1 MLSLA
6 LAALAQAASPLAV
19 IDDLIRNEQDVI
31 HYDITLS
38 LPDGGSAIYAT
49 TEVYYVIGARGGQ
62 LVLDFDDNLVIES
75 VHSLDGMAESKPI
88 PWRWS
93 RGRGGEPD
101 QLVVEQWG
109 SIGDTLA
116 AAVTYRGTPSDG
128 LVIRSNLH
136 GRRTV
141 FADNWPNRAH
151 HWFPC
156 EDHPSDKATVQF
168 NVETPLAWRAV
179 ANGRLLKVDTL
190 AGRRHRW
197 HWREDRPIPVHTM
210 VVGAGI
216 MSVAVLKHG
225 DHVPQSVWTFP
236 DDSAFALQW
245 PFRHAVDIVAALS
258 RLVGPFPYEK
268 LAHVESSTRYG
279 GMENSSAIFY
289 AESGYVERN
298 MGEGV
303 VAHEIAHQ
311 WFGDAV
317 SQMDWHHLW
326 LSEGFASYFGPLSF
340 ELIGEK
346 DSFADAMRA
355 HRSRYMGSVVVTRPV
370 IDTTLDDPVEMLNA
384 NNYQKGAWILH
395 MLRAELGDSAFFG
408 GIRDY
413 YASFRDST
421 VLSSDFAAVMERRAG
436 RPLDWFF
443 GQWLLQPGYPQL
455 DVTWEYREATRSL
468 AITVHQVQ
476 HPSWGLFRLRLPMVL
491 QTGNDAEK
499 RVLLRVS
506 GSMDTVNIPVAVP
519 PDRVLLDPDGTLL
532 MSVSVSHTQRGF

>member
-1 MLSLA
+1 MLSLV
-6 LAALAQAASPLAV
+6 LVALAQAASPLAV
-19 IDDLIRNEQDVI
+19 VDDLIRNQQDVI

-38 LPDGGSAIYAT
+38 LPDTGSVINAIA
-49 TEVYYVIGARGGQ
+49 EVYYVISASQGP
-62 LVLDFDDNLVIES
+62 LVLDFDDALTIES
-75 VHSLDGMAESKPI
+75 VHSLDGIAESTPV

-93 RGRGGEPD
+93 RSRGSASD
-101 QLVVEQWG
+101 QLIVERWG
-109 SIGDTLA
+109 RIGDTV
-116 AAVTYRGTPSDG
+116 AVAVRYRGTPSDG
-128 LVIRSNLH
+128 LAIRNNLH
-136 GRRTV
+136 GRRTA
-141 FADNWPNRAH
+141 FADNWPSRAH

-168 NVETPLAWRAV
+168 NVETPAAWRAV

-190 AGRRHRW
+190 PGGRRRW

-216 MSVAVLKHG
+216 LSVAVLDRG
-225 DHVPQSVWTFP
+225 DDVRQTVWTFP
-236 DDSAFALQW
+236 EDSAFALQQ
-245 PFRHAVDIVAALS
+245 PFRRAAEMVYALS

-289 AESGYVERN
+289 AERGYVERT

-326 LSEGFASYFGPLSF
+326 LSEGFASYFGPLFF
-340 ELIGEK
+340 ELIGEPEV
-346 DSFADAMRA
+346 FAEAMRA
-355 HRSRYMGSVVVTRPV
+355 HRSRYMESTMVSRPV
-370 IDTTLDDPVEMLNA
+370 IDTTVDDPIEMLNA

-408 GIRDY
+408 GIREY

-421 VLSSDFAAVMERRAG
+421 VLSSDFATVMERRAG

-443 GQWLLQPGYPQL
+443 EQWLLQPGYPQL
-455 DVTWEYREATRSL
+455 DVTWDYREATESL
-468 AITVHQVQ
+468 AVAVRQVQ
-476 HPSWGLFRLRLPMVL
+476 PSGWGLYRLRLPLVL
-491 QTGNDAEK
+491 QSGNGTEE

-506 GSMDTVNIPVAVP
+506 GSVDTVQIRVQELPNRIQVDPEGTMLLSVAHL
-519 PDRVLLDPDGTLL
+519 R
-532 MSVSVSHTQRGF
+532 RGL